1 MTPEA
6 MATADPM
13 FTVLA
18 ANPALDMTTLALD
31 GVVVL
36 LKAINGEL
44 VSTEVDLSETAADLK
59 TIIGSRTIHH
69 KGRRR
74 ACGKRKRPLC
84 ICLEGFHR
92 CKD

>member
-13 FTVLA
+13 FTVLG
-18 ANPALDMTTLALD
+18 ANPALVMTTLALD

-44 VSTEVDLSETAADLK
+44 VLTEVDLSETAADLK

-69 KGRRR
+69 K
-74 ACGKRKRPLC
+74 
-84 ICLEGFHR
+84 
-92 CKD
+92 